1 MFPAVIALV
10 ALSSGTVMLEDWAV
24 ASPDTRNV
32 LTVSLD
38 EAGRLS
44 WRVTRDGTPVLDKS
58 PLGIRRHDQT
68 FADALKRAPLAAIRN
83 SSPRAEARIRC

>member
-38 EAGRLS
+38 EAGRLVVES
-44 WRVTRDGTPVLDKS
+44 
-58 PLGIRRHDQT
+58 
-68 FADALKRAPLAAIRN
+68 DA
-83 SSPRAEARIRC
+83 